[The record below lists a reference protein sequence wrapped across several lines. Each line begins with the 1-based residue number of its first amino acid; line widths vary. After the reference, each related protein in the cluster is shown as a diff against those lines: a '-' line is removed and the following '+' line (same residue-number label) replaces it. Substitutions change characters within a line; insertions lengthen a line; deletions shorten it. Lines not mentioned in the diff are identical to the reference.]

1 MAEQEAWKGDPALL
15 QTLEGRP
22 QTPGPAAPHTRPW
35 LRAAR
40 GRRLVQPQG
49 VDARRA
55 ASGPGMGRG
64 LAEGWGRGLSG
75 RGGAGAGRG
84 EVEGRGGAQGRAGLG
99 RGRGCRGCPPDRV
112 LLGGLGVWPSSERSR
127 KATVPSSET
136 GLSFLKPSTV
146 FGAGN

>member
-22 QTPGPAAPHTRPW
+22 QTPGPAAPHTRPG

-75 RGGAGAGRG
+75 LGGARWRGGAGRRAGPDW
-84 EVEGRGGAQGRAGLG
+84 GGAGGAEAALPTASSWVGWGSGPPQKDPGRP
-99 RGRGCRGCPPDRV
+99 RCP
-112 LLGGLGVWPSSERSR
+112 
-127 KATVPSSET
+127 VP
-136 GLSFLKPSTV
+136 KQ
-146 FGAGN
+146 A

>member
-22 QTPGPAAPHTRPW
+22 QTPGPAAPHTRPG

-75 RGGAGAGRG
+75 RGGRWAGRGGGAGRG
-84 EVEGRGGAQGRAGLG
+84 AGQGRTGAGPGVPRLPFRPRPLGWAGGLALLRKIPEGHGAQFRNRLEFPKTVHSF
-99 RGRGCRGCPPDRV
+99 RG
-112 LLGGLGVWPSSERSR
+112 W
-127 KATVPSSET
+127 
-136 GLSFLKPSTV
+136 
-146 FGAGN
+146 